1 MSRRPPRELLAEL
14 RTYLQH
20 FEQTGHLGESGS
32 VAEIQRRLLARIAE
46 AEAEL
51 KRSSPGH
58 APQRPVDT
66 THLDKEP

>member
-1 MSRRPPRELLAEL
+1 MGFRTPHELLAEL

-32 VAEIQRRLLARIAE
+32 VAEIQRRLRARIAE

-51 KRSSPGH
+51 QRSAPGH
-58 APQRPVDT
+58 APTRP
-66 THLDKEP
+66 